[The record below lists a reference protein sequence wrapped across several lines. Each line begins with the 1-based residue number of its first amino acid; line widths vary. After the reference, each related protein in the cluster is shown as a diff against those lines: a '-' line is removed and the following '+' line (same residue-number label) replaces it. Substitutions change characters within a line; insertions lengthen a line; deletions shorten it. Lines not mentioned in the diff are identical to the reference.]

1 VTRRILLYLY
11 VFSLLFCLP
20 WLHAQVDDLQAE
32 DADTVSVTFR
42 RLEFHTPIFLSQSAR
57 YDLRKGLQSE
67 FAELS
72 KQQWPESLKYTAAE
86 LAKEAYQ
93 NEGYLE
99 AEVASQVRVMA
110 RRGRTRT
117 VDLLFDVNPGKQF
130 RLVGVR
136 WKSMTTF
143 SEDELSKLMPVRP
156 GEIFCRRKIANGL
169 EAVRSLYADRGYIN
183 FTSIPISRIDEEAGT
198 LAFEIDVDEGGQ
210 FHFGNLDIEGMEE
223 AHRQIL
229 ASAWE
234 ELRGHP
240 YNQKEADK
248 FFNRFFK
255 SPLNGVIPEDY
266 VIRHVDEVD
275 RSVSYALQLLPSL
288 RH

>member
-1 VTRRILLYLY
+1 
-11 VFSLLFCLP
+11 
-20 WLHAQVDDLQAE
+20 
-32 DADTVSVTFR
+32 
-42 RLEFHTPIFLSQSAR
+42 
-57 YDLRKGLQSE
+57 
-67 FAELS
+67 
-72 KQQWPESLKYTAAE
+72 
-86 LAKEAYQ
+86 
-93 NEGYLE
+93 
-99 AEVASQVRVMA
+99 M
-110 RRGRTRT
+110 
-117 VDLLFDVNPGKQF
+117 
-130 RLVGVR
+130 
-136 WKSMTTF
+136 
-143 SEDELSKLMPVRP
+143 
-156 GEIFCRRKIANGL
+156 
-169 EAVRSLYADRGYIN
+169 
-183 FTSIPISRIDEEAGT
+183 
-198 LAFEIDVDEGGQ
+198 DEGRQ

-275 RSVSYALQLLPSL
+275 RSLSYALQLLPSL